1 MSPHGLSVEEQRSCH
16 GIKAIPARSFPAYKE
31 RHNNSAPK
39 IRLAT
44 MASHKAR
51 DGLSPRALL
60 MWLVIMTP
68 AVNASQISVAEVMLA
83 LQRIVDV
90 ELLATHKPTRY

>member
-1 MSPHGLSVEEQRSCH
+1 MSPHGLPVEDQQSCH

-31 RHNNSAPK
+31 RNANSAPK

-44 MASHKAR
+44 MASHNAR

-60 MWLVIMTP
+60 MWLVIMMQL
-68 AVNASQISVAEVMLA
+68 VSASQSQSQNIPDPSWGNVAA
-83 LQRIVDV
+83 
-90 ELLATHKPTRY
+90 AGN